1 MAQITRKY
9 TDLDLNLTPHP
20 ITGDITKLKD
30 ERAIIGS
37 LKNLMFTNFYER
49 LFKPSIGSNIK
60 RMLFEPLDGSTAYS
74 LKQAIEL
81 TVENYEPRVKLV
93 DTKVT
98 ADYDNNGYN
107 VTMTFY
113 IQNSAE
119 PITIRAFLE
128 RVR

>member
-1 MAQITRKY
+1 
-9 TDLDLNLTPHP
+9 
-20 ITGDITKLKD
+20 
-30 ERAIIGS
+30 
-37 LKNLMFTNFYER
+37 MFTNFYER